1 MQFPLMFALTGT
13 VQGWVLWWL
22 WRSYEHKVWPATEP
36 MLLTGLLYAALAVP
50 LVIYCTQ
57 NVARLPAGVR
67 RGAVVLYAL
76 LYGALGAYTAWGA
89 GVTGVSTGL
98 RFADGL
104 AAVVLGFVS
113 LGLLCG
119 FDVEARRW
127 RYEQLFHYAWR
138 NGILLFTAWVMVG
151 IVWAVLFAGA
161 GLMSLIGVKWVMEMI
176 RKPVFFFP
184 VTGLVAAGAFALG
197 LARAGMTETI
207 RRYTLSIA
215 AWLLPLVLFFAVL
228 WVLALPFT
236 GLEPLFKTRSAAF
249 LMLAFTALAVLFAN
263 CAYQDGEQAQPYP
276 QWLSRATQA
285 AWLALLAVVA
295 IAWWALGQR
304 VAQHG
309 WSEDRLWAA
318 LVAGLAAVYAAGY
331 ALSWLRRER
340 WMRAMAPTNIT
351 AALLLCAG
359 LLAFLSP
366 LAQVRQLA
374 VQLHLVHVQAREG
387 QQEPDWDYLRWESG
401 RFGRAAL
408 QAMAAGQGVPA
419 GQAWAQQ
426 ATRLLAQTRRYDS
439 QPEKSMSAEDVARQF
454 DVHPRGRSL
463 PPGFVAQ
470 VQGKEPGWEVRRCLK
485 ATQPCPVWL
494 GDLNGDGQDE
504 LLLFH
509 GGWNGAVFLPAA
521 AGWRQAGSFATRGAR
536 GALDPAALDAAQA
549 VAPQWQ
555 DLQVQ
560 GQRLRLQVT
569 PDAAQPSAAPR

>member
-1 MQFPLMFALTGT
+1 MPFPLMFALTGT

-22 WRSYEHKVWPATEP
+22 WRAYEHKVWPATEP

-50 LVIYCTQ
+50 LVIYCSL
-57 NVARLPAGVR
+57 NVERLPAAVR
-67 RGAVVLYAL
+67 R
-76 LYGALGAYTAWGA
+76 
-89 GVTGVSTGL
+89 
-98 RFADGL
+98 
-104 AAVVLGFVS
+104 AAVLGCVS

-119 FDVEARRW
+119 FDVAARRW
-127 RYEQLFHYAWR
+127 RYERLFHYAWR

-161 GLMSLIGVKWVMEMI
+161 GLMSLIGVTWVMEMI
-176 RKPVFFFP
+176 RKPVFIFP

-263 CAYQDGEQAQPYP
+263 CAYQDGEQERPYP
-276 QWLSRATQA
+276 LWLSRATKA
-285 AWLALLAVVA
+285 AWLVLLAVVA

-304 VAQHG
+304 IAQHG

-318 LVAGLAAVYAAGY
+318 LVATLAAVYALGY

-340 WMRAMAPTNIT
+340 WMHAMAPTNII

-359 LLAFLSP
+359 LLALLSP

-374 VQLHLVHVQAREG
+374 VQLHLAHVQAREG
-387 QQEPDWDYLRWESG
+387 QQEPDWDYLRWDSG
-401 RFGRAAL
+401 RHGRAAL

-426 ATRLLAQTRRYDS
+426 ATRLLAQTSRYDS
-439 QPEKSMSAEDVARQF
+439 QPEKNMSAQDVARQF

-463 PPGFVAQ
+463 PPGFVAL
-470 VQGKEPGWEVRRCLK
+470 VQGKAPGWEVRRCLK
-485 ATQPCPVWL
+485 AAQACPVWL

-509 GGWNGAVFLPAA
+509 GGWSGSVFLPAGE
-521 AGWRQAGSFATRGAR
+521 GWRQAGSFATRGAR
-536 GALDPAALDAAQA
+536 GVLDPAALDGAQV

-569 PDAAQPSAAPR
+569 PEAVQPSARPR